1 MGRIGSEV
9 RVRASLKKIPRR
21 AASSYDSEKG
31 FTTWGGGFC
40 PGGFDLLLGDWTLQ
54 HAGN

>member
-21 AASSYDSEKG
+21 FFLRQRKGIYDL
-31 FTTWGGGFC
+31 GGGFC